1 MSSSVFDWYQ
11 CSIFDDDGQ
20 NLHSRVVLCLL
31 NNLDLVTTQPIK
43 ALHGY
48 QEALAICRGTHTVC
62 RLMWGGNPGVN
73 VWATGENARLVAP
86 LIRQFFPNHKVTR
99 DDFGDLVCYYRGGA
113 YTDDQWQQYRPADPR
128 PINPP
133 QQPGQSQ
140 PAGETTASIF
150 GMSG

>member
-99 DDFGDLVCYYRGGA
+99 CDAAHD
-113 YTDDQWQQYRPADPR
+113 WSSPR